1 MGLAGSTSTA
11 RAGTAEKADT
21 SGVPLVRHGRGYV
34 VRRAL
39 LIADLLALLV
49 SFVVTEILLGRVSW
63 GGIDPRVTKLFV
75 IFLLSLPVWVV
86 AAKIYS
92 LYDRDEE
99 RTEHTT
105 VDDLVGVFHLVT
117 VGVWILFAGAW
128 ATGVTTPPVRNTT
141 TFWIMSILLITSFRA
156 VARSLVRR
164 SDAYV
169 QRALVIGGGDVGQLV
184 CRKVLHHP
192 EYGIHLVGIVDDAPR
207 ELRPELAGTPVFPL
221 DDLDELVDRLAV
233 DRVVVAFAS
242 VEDAGLLDRL
252 RALRDREVQ
261 VDLVPRLYE
270 IIPPNADV
278 DAVEGLPLVGVRPA
292 GMSRSSRLVKRGMD
306 VVLSLVLLVLSSPL
320 FLVFALL
327 VKRDSAGP
335 VFFRQERL
343 GEGQKPFTA
352 LKFRTMTVGD
362 HDDVHREY
370 ISSIMDPGAR
380 ATGTG
385 MYKLERPDVVTRSGR
400 WLRRTSLDELPQLL
414 NVLRGD
420 MSLVGPR
427 PCLRYETALFEPHQ
441 FERFLVPAGITGLWQ
456 VTARARSTFSEALDM
471 DVAYARGWSLGL
483 DLWIL
488 LRTPGQVLRQR
499 GAA

>member
-1 MGLAGSTSTA
+1 MPVVLDA
-11 RAGTAEKADT
+11 RHTG
-21 SGVPLVRHGRGYV
+21 GHRRGYV

-39 LIADLLALLV
+39 LVADVVALLV
-49 SFVVTEILLGRVSW
+49 SFVATEIFLGRVTW
-63 GGIDPRVTKLFV
+63 GDVDPRVTKLFV
-75 IFLLSLPVWVV
+75 IFLVSLPVWVV
-86 AAKIYS
+86 AAKVYG

-128 ATGVTTPPVRNTT
+128 ATGVTTPQIRNTT
-141 TFWIMSILLITSFRA
+141 TFWIMSIVLVTSFRA
-156 VARSLVRR
+156 VARALVRR
-164 SDAYV
+164 SDAYI

-184 CRKVLHHP
+184 CRKMLHHP
-192 EYGIHLVGIVDDAPR
+192 EYGIDVVGIVDDAPR
-207 ELRPELAGTPVFPL
+207 KLRPELAGTPVYPL
-221 DDLDELVDRLAV
+221 DELDELVDRLRI

-252 RALRDREVQ
+252 RSLRDRAVQ

-270 IIPPNADV
+270 IIPPNAEV
-278 DAVEGLPLVGVRPA
+278 DAIEGLPLVGVRPA

-306 VVLSLVLLVLSSPL
+306 IVLSSALIVLTSPL
-320 FLVFALL
+320 FFVFALL
-327 VKRDSAGP
+327 VKRDSPGP
-335 VFFRQERL
+335 IFFRQERL

-362 HDDVHREY
+362 NDGVHREY
-370 ISSIMDPGAR
+370 ISSIMDPSAR

-385 MYKLERPDVVTRSGR
+385 MYKLERDDIVTRSGR

-427 PCLRYETALFEPHQ
+427 PCLRYETELFEPHQ

-483 DLWIL
+483 DIWIL